1 MAATPSPSTL
11 KLLER
16 ARAAFRGAP
25 NLLETI
31 GWPRSVERAYFDSGA
46 EELPTP
52 VYRIDRDASLQRLAG
67 LERLDQELVGDDA
80 LVRLLRART
89 HSHRLGEQ
97 LVLATGTRAFYEL
110 SREIYGGARTSWL
123 DGDTTN
129 LAFAEHV
136 AGRLTADADDPDDQP
151 DDVLDAEGLAAS
163 VRERLDRRKRAP
175 VLSVV
180 LDEDLGA
187 KAIAGKKRL
196 RIRADA
202 TFTREEARSLYLHEV
217 ETHVFT
223 AQNGDLQPHLDFLD
237 SGGPLSTRTQEGLAV
252 FSELYAQALTIGRLR
267 RLAERVKLVAMA
279 EDGANFIELHRYLQ
293 DSGVEPRVAYLDVA
307 RIYRGGS
314 CEGGAP
320 FTKDAVYLGGLME
333 VYNFLRLSVGPGGRR
348 IAAVLVSGRLALD
361 EVEPLVSLADDGLLA
376 PPTFAPSWLRRWDDL
391 LTHFAF
397 SSFLNQID
405 LEHVAKRHPWLA
417 THHQRWGSP
426 LSSPPTPPTE
436 AQQT

>member
-1 MAATPSPSTL
+1 VVAEIPSPSTS

-16 ARAAFRGAP
+16 ARNAFRGAP

-31 GWPRSVERAYFDSGA
+31 GWPRSIERAYFASGC
-46 EELPTP
+46 EKLPEP
-52 VYRIDRDASLQRLAG
+52 VYEIDRDASRT
-67 LERLDQELVGDDA
+67 RLDALDALDCELVGDDA

-89 HSHRLGEQ
+89 RSHRLGEE
-97 LVLATGTRAFYEL
+97 LVLAVGTPTFFEL
-110 SREIYGGARTSWL
+110 SREIYGSARTSWL

-129 LAFAEHV
+129 LAFADHV
-136 AGRLTADADDPDDQP
+136 ASRLTVDPDDDDDEP
-151 DDVLDAEGLAAS
+151 EDVLDAAGLAATIT
-163 VRERLDRRKRAP
+163 ERLEKRRRP
-175 VLSVV
+175 PDLNVV

-202 TFTREEARSLYLHEV
+202 TFTREEARSLFLHEV

-279 EDGANFIELHRYLQ
+279 EDGANFIELHRYLR
-293 DSGVEPRVAYLDVA
+293 DKGVEPRAAYLDVA
-307 RIYRGGS
+307 RVCRGGK

-320 FTKDAVYLGGLME
+320 FTKDAAYLGGLME
-333 VYNFLRLSVGPGGRR
+333 VYNFLRLSVGPRGRR
-348 IAAVLVSGRLALD
+348 VAAVLVSGRLALD
-361 EVEPLVSLADDGLLA
+361 EVEPLVALADDGLLA
-376 PPTFAPSWLRRWDDL
+376 PPAFVPGWLRRWDDL
-391 LTHFAF
+391 LTHFTF

-405 LEHVAKRHPWLA
+405 LDFVAKRHPWLA
-417 THHQRWGSP
+417 NGRP
-426 LSSPPTPPTE
+426 RERPPAET
-436 AQQT
+436 

>member
-1 MAATPSPSTL
+1 MAETPSPSTL

-31 GWPRSVERAYFDSGA
+31 GWPRSLERAFFASGG
-46 EELPTP
+46 EVLPEP
-52 VYRIDRDASLQRLAG
+52 VYRIDRDASMTRLAA
-67 LERLDQELVGDDA
+67 LAEFDRELVGDDA

-89 HSHRLGEQ
+89 RSHRLGEE
-97 LVLATGTRAFYEL
+97 LVLAAGTSTFFTL
-110 SREIYGGARTSWL
+110 SREIYGSARTSWL

-136 AGRLTADADDPDDQP
+136 ASRLQVDPADDDDEP
-151 DDVLDAEGLAAS
+151 ADVLDAAALAAS
-163 VRERLDRRKRAP
+163 LTERLERRKRAP
-175 VLSVV
+175 ELSIV

-217 ETHVFT
+217 ETHIFT

-252 FSELYAQALTIGRLR
+252 FSELHAQALTIGRLK
-267 RLAERVKLVAMA
+267 RLADRVKLVGMA
-279 EDGANFIELHRYLQ
+279 EDGANFIELHRYLL
-293 DSGVEPRVAYLDVA
+293 DAGVEPRAAYLDAA
-307 RIYRGGS
+307 RICRGGK

-320 FTKDAVYLGGLME
+320 FTKDAAYLGGLME

-348 IAAVLVSGRLALD
+348 VASVLVSGRLALD
-361 EVEPLVSLADDGLLA
+361 EVDALVSLADDGLLA
-376 PPTFAPSWLRRWDDL
+376 PPAFLPGWLRRWDDL
-391 LTHFAF
+391 LTHFTF

-405 LEHVAKRHPWLA
+405 LDFIARRHPWLA
-417 THHQRWGSP
+417 HRPRQT
-426 LSSPPTPPTE
+426 SSGTP
-436 AQQT
+436 A